1 MLVGFLNLMSHS
13 QNIASGELSL
23 FSAELSSLNSIE
35 GKLFS
40 GNSLPTYKDVTN
52 AGKFGKASANAIGYN
67 ITMGTILFLAPES
80 FTNWRKE
87 DKLRIESILSQ
98 FGESYSNLPVIDN
111 DDWHVNYIG
120 HPYQGSFYYNSLRSQ
135 DVSFWY
141 SSLFCLGNTL
151 LWEYVWEAGFEQP
164 SIQDLIV
171 TPIVKVLSGE
181 LIHRAT
187 ITMSKNGFR
196 WYEIVLVTGLNP
208 AYAIN
213 NKFVFNH
220 KKQKKTATIEGG
232 STNWY
237 F

>member
-1 MLVGFLNLMSHS
+1 MLIGFYDLEGHS
-13 QNIASGELSL
+13 QNLVIEDASI
-23 FSAELSSLNSIE
+23 FSAELSSLSSVESKSIDYNFMPPYKHIT
-35 GKLFS
+35 GANKFARA
-40 GNSLPTYKDVTN
+40 SLN
-52 AGKFGKASANAIGYN
+52 ALGYN
-67 ITMGTILFLAPES
+67 ITMGTILFLSPES
-80 FTNWRKE
+80 FTNWSKD
-87 DKLRIESILSQ
+87 DKLKIESILSQ
-98 FGESYSNLPVIDN
+98 FRESYSNVPVIDN
-111 DDWHVNYIG
+111 DDWPVNYVG

-135 DVSFWY
+135 DVNFWY

-164 SIQDLIV
+164 SIQDLAV
-171 TPIVKVLSGE
+171 TPIAGVLLGE

-213 NKFVFNH
+213 NGFVFNRE
-220 KKQKKTATIEGG
+220 KQNKTAPIEGG
-232 STNWY
+232 YTNLS